1 MKHWP
6 LRWKVALWAAAL
18 AIAATLAGATTTWVW
33 MRREQIAAFDR
44 RLEIDANELFRDV
57 ANFEGAQTRD
67 RRTIRADFVPL
78 ALRERLVEVRADDGE
93 VLYLSP
99 NLRGPIPDD
108 GIRGI
113 HTRVIDGQAVRLAEF
128 RQNGLRLRVGA
139 DLAEI
144 DQIGRDIVFGM
155 FMAIPTV
162 LIVTYLG
169 ARWVA
174 RRAIAPVE
182 AIRQAAAE
190 ITPQRLDK
198 RLPTPLSNDEI
209 AGLIEVLN
217 ATFERLQRSFEQ
229 SKRFSMDASHQLKT
243 PIAVLRAGIEEILTD
258 PQTPP
263 KQAER
268 ADALLHQI
276 HQLTSISENLLLLAR
291 ADAGRLQLRPEDFDL
306 REVLEGVLADA
317 RALAG
322 PLHLDV
328 QAELPPSLPVR
339 ADRGSVGLIAQSL
352 FENAVKYN
360 RPGGVLRVRA
370 ELGEEWAE
378 VFVANHA
385 EPIPPAQQAHIFER
399 FFRAGSAGQ
408 VRGHGLGLSIAR
420 ELAMAHGGDVTLER
434 SDAEWT
440 EFRLRLPRLWRET
453 DTRRRNAENPAR

>member
-6 LRWKVALWAAAL
+6 LRWKVALYAAAL

-44 RLEIDANELFRDV
+44 RLEIDAQELFRD
-57 ANFEGAQTRD
+57 AENFEGAQTRD
-67 RRTIRADFVPL
+67 RRTIKADFVPL

-99 NLRGPIPDD
+99 NLRAPIPDD
-108 GIRGI
+108 GIAGVHARI
-113 HTRVIDGQAVRLAEF
+113 IDGKAVRLAEF
-128 RQNGLRLRVGA
+128 RRNGLRLRVGA
-139 DLAEI
+139 DLGEI

-174 RRAIAPVE
+174 QRAIAPVE

-198 RLPTPLSNDEI
+198 RLPRPLSDDEI
-209 AGLIEVLN
+209 AGLIDVLN
-217 ATFERLQRSFEQ
+217 DTFERLQRSFEQ

-258 PQTPP
+258 PHTPP
-263 KQAER
+263 KQAAR

-291 ADAGRLQLRPEDFDL
+291 ADAGRLELHPVDFDL
-306 REVLEGVLADA
+306 REVLEGVLDDA

-328 QAELPPSLPVR
+328 QAELPPALPVR

-352 FENAVKYN
+352 FENAVKYS
-360 RPGGVLRVRA
+360 RPGGTLRVRA
-370 ELGEEWAE
+370 ALGDEWAE
-378 VFVANHA
+378 VVVANQS
-385 EPIPPAQQAHIFER
+385 EPIPPDQQAHIFER
-399 FFRAGSAGQ
+399 FFRARSAGAT
-408 VRGHGLGLSIAR
+408 RGHGLGLAIAR
-420 ELAMAHGGDVTLER
+420 ELAVAHGGDILLLR

-440 EFRLRLPRLWRET
+440 EFCLRLPRLWQEP
-453 DTRRRNAENPAR
+453 DTRRRKALNPAR